1 MAPRPLRQMLFRQ
14 SMLIAGLPF
23 LLAGT
28 LVLFWLL
35 PQIDRDIEVRQLQLA
50 RSVGAQ
56 VSSYLLNP
64 QRHAEGLALLA
75 QEQTLDPADLQ
86 RVFDAHLAVSSTL
99 QALYLVDGQDRI
111 VVVGLKP
118 EHQIR
123 RVDLIGTELS
133 RNRLL
138 QQARQTS
145 APVWSDTFL
154 SLITEGIS
162 VAFALPAGQR
172 MLIGEI
178 ELTQLSG
185 YLRQISGGSEGLLQ
199 VLDGHGQ
206 VIADEDGLH
215 TAQQLNVSNLPL
227 VATGRSG
234 PEQVHGRFQF
244 EGTSYLGSLVRV
256 PSLNWLVLVA
266 LPVQQAYQTVGTSLG
281 ITLAGLLAA
290 LVFALLLAY
299 FLSRRLAASFEA
311 LTAHARQT
319 AAAAPPEPSL
329 WPRANIL
336 EFQALADDLQLMSN
350 SLRERERQLTT
361 LMSNLPGM
369 AYRCRPDAERSWE
382 FISEGCRALVGCT
395 EQELLAG
402 SYPGL
407 NALIHEEDLPEV
419 LRQLEWQLERQ
430 QPYQLIYRLLNPQGG
445 FKWVLDHGR
454 GVLDAQG
461 RLLCLEGLVTD
472 ITAEQLADE
481 ALKMALGEAQE
492 AKDRVELILRSVA
505 DGLVFTDLQGRI
517 LLLSASAEE
526 LLGIKQQ
533 QAQGLALGPL
543 ASSLELQDLFAGLQQ
558 GGGETA
564 QLELALP
571 GPDPG
576 GRRDLEVKAALV
588 RSRDRAGV
596 GIITLLR
603 DVSRERQLDRLK
615 SEFVSTAAH
624 ELRTPLTVIMGFSE
638 ILLDE
643 EGLADHQQEY
653 LGIINDK
660 AEVLQRLIDDMLDLG
675 RVESGRTIHVEK
687 GRCDLVE
694 VIRQSLADV
703 QLTHTRHRFAADL
716 PSAPVELEA
725 DPLRLA
731 QILENLLGNAVKFS
745 PPGSL
750 IQLNCCQNGAV
761 VEVSVRDQGVGMT
774 PEQVGR
780 VFEKFYRVDSTAT
793 SKQGLGLGMTIV
805 KNIIDAHGGE
815 IRVES
820 WPGEGTEIVITLP
833 LDVIEASI

>member
-1 MAPRPLRQMLFRQ
+1 MLFRQ

-86 RVFDAHLAVSSTL
+86 RVFDAQLAVSPTL
-99 QALYLVDGQDRI
+99 HALYLVDGQDRI

-118 EHQIR
+118 QHQIR
-123 RVDLIGTELS
+123 RVDLIGTDLS

-145 APVWSDTFL
+145 AAVWSDTFL

-162 VAFALPAGQR
+162 VAFALPAGQGI
-172 MLIGEI
+172 LIGEI

-185 YLRQISGGSEGLLQ
+185 YLHQISGGSERLLQ
-199 VLDGHGQ
+199 VLDAHGQ
-206 VIADEDGLH
+206 VIADEDGLQ

-234 PEQVHGRFQF
+234 TEQAHGRFQF
-244 EGTSYLGSLVRV
+244 EGTTYLGSLVRV

-266 LPVQQAYQTVGTSLG
+266 LPVQQAYQTVGTSLR

-319 AAAAPPEPSL
+319 AAATPPEPSL

-369 AYRCRPDAERSWE
+369 AYRCRADAERSWE
-382 FISEGCRALVGCT
+382 FISDGCRALVGCT
-395 EQELLAG
+395 EQELLSG

-407 NALIHEEDLPEV
+407 NALIQAEELPEV
-419 LRQLEWQLERQ
+419 VHQLNWQLEHQ
-430 QPYQLIYRLLNPQGG
+430 QPYQLIYRLRNPQGG

-454 GVLDAQG
+454 GVLDGQG

-481 ALKMALGEAQE
+481 ALKMALAESQE

-533 QAQGLALGPL
+533 QAKGLALGPL
-543 ASSLELQDLFAGLQQ
+543 ASSLELQHLFAGLQQ
-558 GGGETA
+558 VGGETA

-588 RSRDRAGV
+588 RSRDGAGV

-603 DVSRERQLDRLK
+603 DVSRERQLDRMK

-638 ILLDE
+638 VLLDE
-643 EGLADHQQEY
+643 QGLASHQQEY
-653 LGIINDK
+653 LRIINDK
-660 AEVLQRLIDDMLDLG
+660 AEVLQRLIDDLLDLG
-675 RVESGRTIHVEK
+675 RVESGRMVHVEK
-687 GRCDLVE
+687 SRCDLAE
-694 VIRQSLADV
+694 VIRQAITDF

-716 PSAPVELEA
+716 PGAPVELEA

-745 PPGSL
+745 PAGSL
-750 IQLNCCQNGAV
+750 IQLSCCQNGAV

-820 WPGEGTEIVITLP
+820 WPGEGTEIVISLP
-833 LDVIEASI
+833 LDAIEAST